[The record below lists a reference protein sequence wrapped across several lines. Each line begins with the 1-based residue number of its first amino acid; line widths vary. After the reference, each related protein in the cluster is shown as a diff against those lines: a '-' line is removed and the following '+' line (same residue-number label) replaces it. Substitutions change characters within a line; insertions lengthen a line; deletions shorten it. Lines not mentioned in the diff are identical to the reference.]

1 MNKLKLFILLLFC
14 YSTSFAQQE
23 LVKDTIIDFTQVSGT
38 WTTGYNFIITK
49 NIKVNYNDSLTIDP
63 GVNIFFREGCSLTI
77 LGKLRANGWANLP
90 INFDG
95 YFNTDESAYETW
107 NGLFFNTSENSQ
119 PKASQISYANI
130 NCRDLQDDNF
140 STKAIYLGQ
149 HIIHDIHNIDI
160 RNADVGIYISGA
172 AINDSIRNSEI
183 HTCNEAININWSSL
197 PEININHCQFTG
209 IFERSVSVSYNYQL
223 LEINVLNSLFD
234 NSGLDPNSSLEAI
247 QIIENI
253 NLDQV
258 WIKGLGKDVPNF
270 ISYSKGEGSIGAIN
284 IENQQSPDLNII
296 LEDNYFFSCGKE
308 LNTVNQFG
316 AFNVNYCNTLKIE
329 DNRVENCT
337 GLKSGAG
344 LIKAN
349 IILHQRNDFTGN
361 ENRNQGADFGGAVTF
376 LIGQRINLLQ
386 DKFENNASQNTG
398 GAILFKQFG
407 QDGEF
412 IDILADRLEL
422 TNNHSD
428 NTGGGIY
435 TEAVI
440 DTLSFDRSVFN
451 NNYSTNGSGGS
462 IAVISPMLHTLCVK
476 STSVINS
483 RVDKDSYGGFFYL
496 THQPNQIPEYWEFS
510 FLNDTLEAS
519 GSHPVNT
526 YDYSFLHAFIRKF
539 PNDFKLENCSIKSVL
554 SNDGIIYFSPHGG
567 FDPFTGSM
575 TMQLI
580 QNYWNSIDGTCMKFI
595 NDSSSFTVLSQDN
608 FAYNPENSN
617 LKSQFLQVKG
627 FEIESFSSY
636 IDSISGFSSNSPGS
650 VTFLET
656 LQEIK
661 SANIINAVINN
672 CLSTGQSGGQ
682 YCFISH
688 ADDPSDDQ
696 VLSITGSSF
705 DNYSVT
711 QAGEITGTNGG
722 SIYYSS
728 PGIIDSLSIIQSIFN
743 GIRVSDT
750 ASALYLKASNINY
763 VINEDTRYVSL
774 TAGKAA
780 GAIYLNTYSADIEDI
795 NIFVTEPDEPVFID
809 CNSMEDGGAMLAVA
823 EGEIGKV
830 SVVNGLFEDCFSQ
843 HGNGGFFCFY
853 SNNSNEELKQEIKLS
868 NLSVLNSNLIPTGG
882 DAGAFYYSSP
892 GNLDS
897 LNISACFFSNLKS
910 DGNGGALFLLSSAV
924 GKVNLKGSEFN
935 GLQAGGD
942 LGGGAVYIKSTVG
955 SIGDFNLLTDEN
967 LLTKFDQCTAQS
979 SGGAIFAEAAG
990 EVGKIF
996 IDSVS
1001 FIKCK
1006 SLNGNGGALSFVSK
1020 GYDYNLDQKLEIYRS
1035 DFNNGSDNTLTG
1047 KNDGGALYYLSQGD
1061 GELTS
1066 ALVESCDFSNL
1077 GAGKN
1082 GGAVSIE
1089 TAAIGNFYASCKK
1102 FHSIYSQQGSG
1113 GVIYLKTT
1121 SGGIGTIRIQSTN
1134 PDTVFYDCHSLSDG
1148 GVLYASAKNEIGEV
1162 DIFSTNFKS
1171 CYSDAGD
1178 GGAFCLVSNTGDESN
1193 QQNISVEGCSFNNS
1207 GKLTGGNGG
1216 SIFFKTPGELNDFM
1230 ILNSVFSGIKSG
1242 QNGGAVYCSANEL
1255 FTFRN
1260 VGGWYKN
1267 ISSSGSGGVFYVNS
1281 NEGNIGT
1288 VEILSENEDLPEF
1301 EECSAL
1307 YSGGIL
1313 YVSSGSAI
1321 NQLALSDLIVTN
1333 NKSTAL
1339 DGGCFYVTAD
1349 RVMNVDLASSF
1360 FENNYAQ
1367 SGSGGVFYLVTN
1379 QDGLVANFISND
1391 FSGCSAKNNGGILY
1405 VENAGGNPA
1414 GLVNFSSNNLVN
1426 NVVSPVIPD
1435 FGGSIYCKGLSRFT
1449 FENDSIYDLNATRR
1463 GGAIYI
1469 ENTRTVD
1476 LENVYAFRNKAR
1488 AGGFLYYKGLIGA
1501 GSSDSLKIMGSAFLF
1516 NEADS
1521 TGGCLYLQGID
1532 NLLIGNEDQTNV
1544 FIGNKT
1550 RVNSLLIGGGAF
1562 YSVNASIVRLKNNSF
1577 YANIAGQ
1584 SGGVG
1589 YFRDV
1594 SGAFDVFDNDFV
1606 MNNATILGGAFS
1618 LEGTIANSTF
1628 SGNYFFNNKA
1638 GLQGGAIF
1646 SPPSVNQGNILL
1658 TDNVF
1663 LNNGASEKGGALS
1676 LYRPA
1681 DMVRNQFVQNYI
1693 RSKAG
1698 QGTGVYLFNQA
1709 LHSQF
1714 KNCVFDRN
1722 KCLDLTS
1729 SDQAALYIHND
1740 DASITPPDS
1749 TIFNCTFLNQSM
1761 EDLSIFYYDI
1771 APNNNIGVLSS
1782 IFQVKGA
1789 KQQGGERAVTY
1800 FNDQVRP
1807 GYCDMVGSQQT
1818 ENFNIDSFVDF
1829 FVNGYYFDSLK
1840 TYPPDELQDVID
1852 HGKPTGNINFDD
1864 KYRPVGYHDPANDM
1878 GVSGGPENVN
1888 DPGSFLLTE
1897 PSDYEYAFDIV
1908 TLSHNCYNFEF
1919 ICTGDSVELF
1929 NEFYWFFPDK
1939 VSPGGQ
1945 QIPYTFPSGL
1955 SGDQEIT
1962 VLAHNSL
1969 NPSRWGIGKDTVN
1982 LDLISISSLTVPGF
1996 GSGTVELDH
2005 TPFDFTITANL
2016 VFDHQQVQI
2025 VDPIWEIID
2034 SEFVTLV
2041 PTPVSYNEV
2050 SARVLRITAATGAY
2064 ARIRYECTG
2073 KCDETEIEVSDTI
2086 DLTFNPSG
2094 WGVCDVI
2101 FSPEIDTIPNEMSF
2115 VVNFECPVV
2124 DAFGN
2129 ELSKQSIRQQNLLAV
2144 TGPCIESV
2152 YFDTIV
2158 NSASTQVEFNPVVLC
2173 DGLYTVSVNPGLFTS
2188 NYQLAINPE
2197 SRDYYVVGI
2206 SEHDWPGFSLY
2217 PNPFDHTL
2225 NLVLPQNGDYLI
2237 SVTNIYGS
2245 EVYHKSFSN
2254 SQNLTLG
2261 LTGIGNGVFILKIT
2275 NLATKSEIKRTLIKI
2290 SR

>member
-1 MNKLKLFILLLFC
+1 MNKLKFLILLLFC

-38 WTTGYNFIITK
+38 WTTEYNFIITK

-77 LGKLRANGWANLP
+77 LGRLRANGWANLP

-95 YFNTDESAYETW
+95 YFDPESGVYETW
-107 NGLFFNTSENSQ
+107 TGLFFNTSESSE
-119 PKASQISYANI
+119 PKTSQISHTKI
-130 NCRDLQDDNF
+130 NCRDIQDDNY

-149 HIIHDIHNIDI
+149 HIIYDIHDIDI
-160 RNADVGIYISGA
+160 QNADRGIYISGA
-172 AINDSIRNSEI
+172 AINDSIRDCAIQSC
-183 HTCNEAININWSSL
+183 TEAININWSSL

-258 WIKGLGKDVPNF
+258 IIKGMGKDVPNF

-284 IENQQSPDLNII
+284 IENQQSTDLNVI
-296 LEDNYFFSCGKE
+296 LEDNNFLSCGKE
-308 LNTVNQFG
+308 QNTVNQFG

-329 DNRVENCT
+329 DNNIENCS

-349 IILHQRNDFTGN
+349 YILHQRNVFTGN
-361 ENRNQGADFGGAVTF
+361 ENRNQGADFGGAITF
-376 LIGQRINLLQ
+376 IIGKRINLQQ
-386 DKFENNASQNTG
+386 DKFENNTSQNTG
-398 GAILFKQFG
+398 GAVLFKQFG

-412 IDILADRLEL
+412 IDILADRLEM

-435 TEAVI
+435 TEANI
-440 DTLSFDRSVFN
+440 DTLSFSRSVFN

-462 IAVISPMLHTLCVK
+462 IAVISTLLHTLFVK
-476 STSVINS
+476 NTTVINS

-496 THQPNQIPEYWEFS
+496 THEPDQIPEYWEFS

-526 YDYSFLHAFIRKF
+526 YDYSFLHAFIRQF
-539 PNDFKLENCSIKSVL
+539 PETFKLQSCLIQSVL

-567 FDPFTGSM
+567 FDPFAGSM
-575 TMQLI
+575 NMQLM
-580 QNYWNSIDGTCMKFI
+580 QNHWNNIDGTCMKFI
-595 NDSSSFTVLSQDN
+595 NDSSSYTVLSQDN

-617 LKSQFLQVKG
+617 LKSQFLHVKG

-636 IDSISGFSSNSPGS
+636 IDTISGLSSGSPGS
-650 VTFLET
+650 VSFLET
-656 LQEIK
+656 LREIK
-661 SANIINAVINN
+661 SANIVNAVINN

-682 YCFISH
+682 YCFISD

-705 DNYSVT
+705 DNYSIT
-711 QAGEITGTNGG
+711 QASEITGSNGG
-722 SIYYSS
+722 SIYFSS
-728 PGIIDSLSIIQSIFN
+728 PGIIDSLSIIQSFFN

-750 ASALYLKASNINY
+750 ASALYIKASGINH
-763 VINEDTRYVSL
+763 IMNEDTRFVSL
-774 TAGKAA
+774 TAAKAA
-780 GAIYLNTYSADIEDI
+780 GAVYFNASLADIDNI
-795 NIFVTEPDEPVFID
+795 NILTTEPDEPVFID
-809 CNSMEDGGAMLAVA
+809 CNSSEDGGALLAVA

-843 HGNGGFFCFY
+843 HGNGGYFCFY
-853 SNNSNEELKQEIKLS
+853 SNNSNEDLKQDIKFG
-868 NLSVLNSNLIPTGG
+868 NLSLLNSNPIPTGG
-882 DAGAFYYSSP
+882 DGGAFYYFSP

-897 LNISACFFSNLKS
+897 LNIIACSFTNLNS
-910 DGNGGALFLLSSAV
+910 DGDGGALYLLSSAV

-935 GLQAGGD
+935 GLHTGGE
-942 LGGGAVYIKSTVG
+942 LGGGAIYIKSTVG

-967 LLTKFDQCTAQS
+967 LLTQFNQCTAQN
-979 SGGAIFAEAAG
+979 SGGAIFAEAVG
-990 EVGKIF
+990 EIGKIY
-996 IDSVS
+996 IDSVL
-1001 FIKCK
+1001 FIKCR

-1047 KNDGGALYYLSQGD
+1047 KNDGGALHYLSQGD

-1066 ALVESCDFSNL
+1066 ALFESCDFSNL

-1089 TAAIGNFYASCKK
+1089 TAAIGNFSASCKK
-1102 FHSIYSQQGSG
+1102 FHTIYSQQGSG

-1121 SGGIGTIRIQSTN
+1121 SGGIGTIQIQSTD

-1162 DIFSTNFKS
+1162 DIFNTNFKS

-1178 GGAFCLVSNTGDESN
+1178 GGAFCLVSNTSDESN
-1193 QQNISVEGCSFNNS
+1193 QQNISVEGCSFINS
-1207 GKLTGGNGG
+1207 GKLNGGNGG
-1216 SIFFKTPGELNDFM
+1216 SIFFKTPGELNDFL

-1242 QNGGAVYCSANEL
+1242 QNGGAVYCSANKL
-1255 FTFRN
+1255 FNFRN
-1260 VGGWYKN
+1260 AGGSYQN
-1267 ISSSGSGGVFYVNS
+1267 LASSGSGGVFYVNS
-1281 NEGNIGT
+1281 NEGDIVNL
-1288 VEILSENEDLPEF
+1288 EIIADNEDVPEF
-1301 EECSAL
+1301 EGCSAL

-1313 YVSSGSAI
+1313 YASSGSAI
-1321 NQLALSDLIVTN
+1321 NQLSLSDLLVTN

-1349 RVMNVDLASSF
+1349 QVLNVGLASSF

-1391 FSGCSAKNNGGILY
+1391 FSGCSAKIKGGILY

-1414 GLVNFSSNNLVN
+1414 GLVNFSSNNLAN

-1449 FENDSIYDLNATRR
+1449 FESDSIYDLNAARR
-1463 GGAIYI
+1463 GGAIYF

-1476 LENVYAFRNKAR
+1476 LENVYAFRNKAV
-1488 AGGFLYYKGLIGA
+1488 AGGFVYFKGLYEA
-1501 GSSDSLKIMGSAFLF
+1501 GLSDSLKIIGSALLF

-1521 TGGCLYLQGID
+1521 TGGCLCLQGID

-1550 RVNSLLIGGGAF
+1550 RINSLLIGGGAF
-1562 YSVNASIVRLKNNSF
+1562 YSVNTDIVRLKNNSF
-1577 YANIAGQ
+1577 YANVAGQ

-1594 SGAFDVFDNDFV
+1594 SGAFDVVDNDFV
-1606 MNNATILGGAFS
+1606 MNNASILGGVFS

-1658 TDNVF
+1658 TDNIF

-1676 LYRPA
+1676 FYRPA

-1722 KCLDLTS
+1722 KCLDLTANE
-1729 SDQAALYIHND
+1729 QAALYIYND
-1740 DASITPPDS
+1740 GTVTPPDT
-1749 TIFNCTFLNQSM
+1749 TIFNCTFLNQNM
-1761 EDLSIFYYDI
+1761 DDRSITYNDTTTFT
-1771 APNNNIGVLSS
+1771 NIGVLNS

-1789 KQQGGERAVTY
+1789 KQLSGERAVTY

-1807 GYCDMVGSQQT
+1807 RYCDMVGSQQT
-1818 ENFNIDSFVDF
+1818 ENYNIDSFIEF
-1829 FVNGYYFDSLK
+1829 FDNGYYFDSLK

-1852 HGKPTGNINFDD
+1852 RGKPTGNINFDD
-1864 KYRPVGYHDPANDM
+1864 KHRPVGYHDPANDM
-1878 GVSGGPENVN
+1878 GVSGGQENVD

-1919 ICTGDSVELF
+1919 LCTGDSVELF
-1929 NEFYWFFPDK
+1929 NEFYWFFPDQ
-1939 VSPGGQ
+1939 VLPGGQ

-1955 SGDQEIT
+1955 SGDQEVT

-1982 LDLISISSLTVPGF
+1982 LDLISISSFTVPGF

-2025 VDPIWEIID
+2025 VDPTWEIID
-2034 SEFVTLV
+2034 SAFVTL
-2041 PTPVSYNEV
+2041 PLTPVSYNEV
-2050 SARVLRITAATGAY
+2050 TARVLKITAATGAF

-2094 WGVCDVI
+2094 WGDCDVT

-2129 ELSKQSIRQQNLLAV
+2129 ELSKQSIRQQNLLSVA
-2144 TGPCIESV
+2144 GPCMESV

-2158 NSASTQVEFNPVVLC
+2158 NSASTQVEFNPVILC
-2173 DGLYTVSVNPGLFTS
+2173 DGRYTVSVNAGLFTS
-2188 NYQLAINPE
+2188 NFQLAINPD

-2206 SEHDWPGFSLY
+2206 GESDWPGFSLY
-2217 PNPFDHTL
+2217 PNPFNHTL
-2225 NLVLPQNGDYLI
+2225 NLVLPQKEDYLI
-2237 SVTNIYGS
+2237 SITNIYGS
-2245 EVYHKSFSN
+2245 EVYRKSFDN